1 MNVRAL
7 LSWRASRA
15 AAGRQGRER
24 RLCEAVNPAVLTAL
38 GADSQLFLLLQVL
51 PSETV
56 SHTNLPPDLRGA
68 QKNDAR
74 RSARQSTPQ
83 SLWDRCWLV
92 LRSLAQKV
100 QLQQGCFACAQQQMQ
115 SKQVPC
121 H

>member
-51 PSETV
+51 PSRDCE
-56 SHTNLPPDLRGA
+56 SHQPATRP
-68 QKNDAR
+68 K
-74 RSARQSTPQ
+74 RSTE
-83 SLWDRCWLV
+83 
-92 LRSLAQKV
+92 K
-100 QLQQGCFACAQQQMQ
+100 
-115 SKQVPC
+115 
-121 H
+121 